1 MVRSSWPDRKVSVI
15 LLPSGEQGETLLA
28 LAGEWT
34 RMGLLGPALWV
45 RPEHVR
51 RARSGPPRIGA
62 TILVLDREHRLTAVD
77 VDLFESL
84 ARESLTLVRLV
95 KLRSAVPSREIDA
108 EQDDIA
114 EQVGEYLVK
123 AMPMA
128 VPSVSIADQP
138 TDLSRLTLI
147 CAPTEFQLQ
156 QRVDWAAS
164 EYGTVVVASPE
175 DRSTPWSGDAFVRD
189 NDRFVGFALMHL
201 ASVAGLWNGAGVG
214 SFELV
219 QREASSHQSV
229 WVSRVFVNAVITE
242 ALGRRTAAQV
252 LDLASRADSL
262 LIDPSAGSPPTGTAF
277 IEDGLV
283 PGYVEQMVA
292 ASMSLDQGALSF
304 HPIDEERQPDRD
316 RIGIVEQLRRF
327 GSFSADK
334 LASMPRWTWRWITS
348 RTGRAL
354 TRQLQSD
361 DGTHIVGQDFD
372 SVLDARDAQLIARRD
387 EIFDAEKAARA
398 AMAAP
403 VGVGGVRTTPR
414 LWARLRELVFGSLD
428 GSSDL
433 SDLGFVKIEEKVPV
447 FGRVSD
453 VFPDPGD
460 VWTIEAGPAN
470 LPVPVDWYILAAGE
484 PRTHLAAWASAG
496 VGEAQQAANEM
507 AAAEHAF
514 RLLPEP
520 VTVPAPPA
528 AVSPVVETA
537 VETAVAPSPA
547 TPEASGS
554 ARPGEPDAVVPT
566 SRRALAA
573 SAGRSAEVVVA
584 AQDSAAEPDSDVPHA
599 GQDAHSDETRSDQD
613 GRSDPSPDE
622 PQTTSQD
629 DAEASGQD
637 DAETTGQDD
646 PEASGQDD
654 AEASEPAPPAKQT
667 PAPAPPAPAAPLQS
681 SVPETPE
688 QTANREYR
696 EQMQREMRVQ
706 WEDAK
711 ARRDAAASRARA
723 AEAERRRRD
732 DALASYDD
740 WAVGRERSFTWR
752 LLAALNADRTAA
764 QTAVARYAREID
776 RLRAP
781 MPGELIRLRKAFH
794 RRMLVAWL
802 VIFGV
807 VALVELLPVLIPE
820 LRDTVRRVGFW
831 YPETWGTITL
841 GVVVGVLL
849 TIGFLAAYHRG
860 WSTFQR
866 HVNLTHAHLE
876 HISDASRHAR
886 RELARLSS
894 LHRQTVDWLDLLARA
909 VHHPWAIRPEWE
921 SKPDYEVARESLP
934 FAMNIGTVVET
945 DYAAATRLRR
955 MTTEHLLRR
964 GWRADAFRDLVREVG
979 AELGQDGASFGVGAL
994 DDDLPHSSN
1003 NARRMLR
1010 DAMSQETVLT
1020 RVAAPRLRELMGE
1033 IQRHS
1038 LHGSKPRVTAIDENP
1053 LDALAHMTDPIGIDD
1068 GIAWDDFLL
1077 DSLAGRRE
1085 PVTPLSASWLA
1096 PRQVQ
1101 EGHHENVTSYL
1112 VMPDRLE
1119 RQLGFHDDARVV
1131 TAPFRGSG
1139 RAGIDLVWRVDV
1151 AGPLPIGAIGL
1162 WDAPQR
1168 AIAVEIDPDT
1178 YDSGI

>member
-1 MVRSSWPDRKVSVI
+1 MSVI
-15 LLPSGEQGETLLA
+15 LLPSGEQGEALLA

-45 RPEHVR
+45 RPENVR

-84 ARESLTLVRLV
+84 ARESLALVRLV
-95 KLRSAVPSREIDA
+95 KLRSAVPSREVDA
-108 EQDDIA
+108 EQDEIA

-128 VPSVSIADQP
+128 VPTVSIADQP

-229 WVSRVFVNAVITE
+229 WVSRVFLNAVITE

-277 IEDGLV
+277 IEDSLV
-283 PGYVEQMVA
+283 PGYVEQMVS

-304 HPIDEERQPDRD
+304 HPIEEERQPGRA
-316 RIGIVEQLRRF
+316 RIGIGEQLRRF
-327 GSFSADK
+327 GSFSVDK

-361 DGTHIVGQDFD
+361 DGTHIVGQDYD
-372 SVLDARDAQLIARRD
+372 TVLDARDAQLIARRD
-387 EIFDAEKAARA
+387 AIFDAEKAARA

-433 SDLGFVKIEEKVPV
+433 TELGFVKIEEKVPV

-453 VFPDPGD
+453 VFPDPDD
-460 VWTIEAGPAN
+460 VWTIEEGPAN
-470 LPVPVDWYILAAGE
+470 LPVPVDWYVLASGE

-496 VGEAQQAANEM
+496 VGEAQQAANEV

-520 VTVPAPPA
+520 VSARETVADAVPANRAPADSGPADSPLAAYAVSESGEVAAPA
-528 AVSPVVETA
+528 A
-537 VETAVAPSPA
+537 
-547 TPEASGS
+547 
-554 ARPGEPDAVVPT
+554 
-566 SRRALAA
+566 
-573 SAGRSAEVVVA
+573 RSADSDAEEPA
-584 AQDSAAEPDSDVPHA
+584 APAESEAESDSGEGPDSV
-599 GQDAHSDETRSDQD
+599 E
-613 GRSDPSPDE
+613 
-622 PQTTSQD
+622 
-629 DAEASGQD
+629 DAEATESS
-637 DAETTGQDD
+637 D
-646 PEASGQDD
+646 PA
-654 AEASEPAPPAKQT
+654 AEADALETDESAVQDSPEDSEAGVPVST
-667 PAPAPPAPAAPLQS
+667 DRAPAPPGPPAPQAAS
-681 SVPETPE
+681 APETPE
-688 QTANREYR
+688 QTANREHR

-706 WEDAK
+706 WEDAR
-711 ARRDAAASRARA
+711 ARRDAAAARARA
-723 AEAERRRRD
+723 ADAERHRRD
-732 DALASYDD
+732 DALASYDS
-740 WAVGRERSFTWR
+740 WAVARDRSFTWR
-752 LLAALNADRTAA
+752 LLSTLNADRTAA

-794 RRMLVAWL
+794 RRVLIAWL
-802 VIFGV
+802 VIIAAV
-807 VALVELLPVLIPE
+807 VLVELLPLLVPQMRE
-820 LRDTVRRVGFW
+820 TVSRVGFW
-831 YPETWGTITL
+831 YPDTWMTVAL

-866 HVNLTHAHLE
+866 HVDLTHAHLE
-876 HISDASRHAR
+876 HISEASRHAR

-921 SKPDYEVARESLP
+921 SKPDYELARESLP
-934 FAMNIGTVVET
+934 FAMNIGTVIET

-1010 DAMSQETVLT
+1010 DAMSQESVLT

-1038 LHGSKPRVTAIDENP
+1038 LHGSKPRVAAIDDNP
-1053 LDALAHMTDPIGIDD
+1053 LSALAHMTDPVGIDE

-1085 PVTPLSASWLA
+1085 PVTPLSATWLA
-1096 PRQVQ
+1096 QRQVQ

-1119 RQLGFHDDARVV
+1119 RQLGFHDGAKVV

-1162 WDAPQR
+1162 WEAAPQR
-1168 AIAVEIDPDT
+1168 TVAVEIDPDT